1 MEFELHIKG
10 TIEEI
15 SQITTLIQKKVERE
29 SDIFGCLKTSVTK
42 PPINFDHGV
51 PPSPKRRRWPWSKPV
66 DILMGSIESW
76 FALYKS
82 YNSIQAAAESLWLK
96 EAANIYFYLK
106 HDKVYKEIYKFR
118 YRS

>member
-51 PPSPKRRRWPWSKPV
+51 PTSLKRR
-66 DILMGSIESW
+66 
-76 FALYKS
+76 
-82 YNSIQAAAESLWLK
+82 
-96 EAANIYFYLK
+96 
-106 HDKVYKEIYKFR
+106 H
-118 YRS
+118 